1 VRIVAGA
8 WRGRRLVAPAG
19 RDTRPT
25 SDRVREAVFSIL
37 GPIEGATVRGL
48 VAGSGALAVGAL
60 SRGAAHATL
69 VERAPAAIKAIEAN
83 VQALCAD
90 VDLRRRDVRAFVRD
104 ASAAGGPYDL
114 VFLDPPYRDAAGLG
128 PQLDLTPLL
137 APGARVVSESD
148 RREPLALP
156 GLAVA
161 DERRYGDTLIRIH
174 HTP

>member
-37 GPIEGATVRGL
+37 GPIDGAAVL
-48 VAGSGALAVGAL
+48 DLFAGSGALAFEAL

-83 VQALCAD
+83 VQALRAD

>member
-37 GPIEGATVRGL
+37 GPIEGATVL
-48 VAGSGALAVGAL
+48 DLFAGSGALAFEAL

>member
-37 GPIEGATVRGL
+37 GPIEGATVL
-48 VAGSGALAVGAL
+48 DLFAGSGALALEAL

-83 VQALCAD
+83 VQALRAD

>member
-1 VRIVAGA
+1 VRVVAGA
-8 WRGRRLVAPAG
+8 WRGRRLAAPAG

-37 GPIEGATVRGL
+37 GPIDGAAVL
-48 VAGSGALAVGAL
+48 DLFAGSGALAFEAL
-60 SRGAAHATL
+60 SRGAARATL

-83 VQALCAD
+83 AQALGAA

-156 GLAVA
+156 GLGVA

>member
-37 GPIEGATVRGL
+37 GPIEGATVL
-48 VAGSGALAVGAL
+48 DLFAGSGALALEAL

-83 VQALCAD
+83 VQALRAD

-156 GLAVA
+156 GLEVT

>member
-1 VRIVAGA
+1 
-8 WRGRRLVAPAG
+8 VAPAG

-37 GPIEGATVRGL
+37 GPIDGAAVL
-48 VAGSGALAVGAL
+48 DLFAGSGALAFEAL
-60 SRGAAHATL
+60 SRGAVRATL
-69 VERAPAAIKAIEAN
+69 VERAPAAIKAIEAIAAN

-104 ASAAGGPYDL
+104 ASRAGGPYDL
-114 VFLDPPYRDAAGLG
+114 VFLDPPYRDATGLG
-128 PQLDLTPLL
+128 PQLDLPPLL
-137 APGARVVSESD
+137 ATGARVVSESD

-156 GLAVA
+156 GLEVA

-174 HTP
+174 HTS